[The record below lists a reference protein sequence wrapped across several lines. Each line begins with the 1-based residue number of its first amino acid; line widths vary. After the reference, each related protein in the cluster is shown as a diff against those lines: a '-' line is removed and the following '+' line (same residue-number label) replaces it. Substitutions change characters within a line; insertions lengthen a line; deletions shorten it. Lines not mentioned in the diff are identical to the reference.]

1 MNKDKQLNVVFL
13 SEFDKELERFV
24 RKKKFKKLPAQVDE
38 LEKQLQ
44 DGKIPGK
51 FIRRAE
57 EPEPYEVYK
66 LRLPNPDANAG
77 KSDGY
82 RIYYLVVTAWR
93 IIVLMT
99 VYYKKE
105 QETVSDA
112 YIDGL
117 IDGFFFDAM
126 PYEETDEQNLDN

>member
-1 MNKDKQLNVVFL
+1 MNKNKPLNVVL
-13 SEFDKELERFV
+13 YSEFDKELERFV
-24 RKKKFKKLPAQVDE
+24 RKKKFKKLPSQIDE
-38 LEKQLQ
+38 LEKQLL
-44 DGKIPGK
+44 DGEIPGT

-66 LRLPNPDANAG
+66 LRLPNPDSNSG

-82 RIYYLVVTAWR
+82 RVYYIVVTAWR
-93 IIVLMT
+93 IVVLMT

-105 QETVSDA
+105 QETVSDT

-117 IDGFFFDAM
+117 IDGFFSEAM
-126 PYEETDEQNLDN
+126 PYDEVDE